1 MPSALVQAIGPVL
14 LDANARPN
22 ALQGVGA
29 RYELV
34 LVSVADDHR
43 VAIFIGQVTAERVA
57 GEQVV
62 LVGPVQEIIAQFQR
76 AALAL
81 DVIGLGLQAV
91 GHPLA
96 IEQTVRALLV
106 VHLAIQHV
114 VANAGQKAVP
124 TDVAEDAGVP
134 QVGIVVTI
142 AAQLTVT
149 WR

>member
-1 MPSALVQAIGPVL
+1 MAAALVQAIGPVL

-91 GHPLA
+91 GHPLV

-114 VANAGQKAVP
+114 VANARQKAVP

-134 QVGIVVTI
+134 QVGVVVTI